1 VSPRPVDKEEKK
13 RLIVNAALQVIKEK
27 GFTDATVEEIAS
39 VAKIGKGTVYEYFK
53 TKEEIVQK
61 LVSDFFSEQEV
72 RFKEFRFDSS
82 DPEKAVK
89 AFLDES
95 FYDIETLS
103 DIIPI
108 HFEFWSS
115 GKGKALGL
123 NKSMSERFERMAVR
137 LNQFLREGKKQK
149 VFIDSIDTKNLSTII
164 ISSIDGLILYHAL
177 FKPRKEMFQKKVN
190 ALEELILGYIRK

>member
-1 VSPRPVDKEEKK
+1 MSPRPVDKEEKK
-13 RLIVNAALQVIKEK
+13 KLIVNAALQVIKSK
-27 GFTDATVEEIAS
+27 GFAEATVEEIATI
-39 VAKIGKGTVYEYFK
+39 AKIGKGTVYEYFSS
-53 TKEEIVQK
+53 KEEIVQK
-61 LVSDFFSEQEV
+61 LVSDFFSEQEN
-72 RFKEFRFDSS
+72 RFKEFSFQSS
-82 DPEKAVK
+82 DPEKAIK
-89 AFLDES
+89 AFLQES
-95 FYDIETLS
+95 FFDIETLS

-137 LNQFLREGKKQK
+137 LNQFLREGKKQN
-149 VFIDSIDTKNLSTII
+149 VFIESLDTKNLATVI

-190 ALEELILGYIRK
+190 ELEKMIIGYVRK

>member
-1 VSPRPVDKEEKK
+1 MSPRPVDKEEKK

-27 GFTDATVEEIAS
+27 GFTDAPVEEIAS
-39 VAKIGKGTVYEYFK
+39 VAKIGKGTVY
-53 TKEEIVQK
+53 
-61 LVSDFFSEQEV
+61 
-72 RFKEFRFDSS
+72 
-82 DPEKAVK
+82 
-89 AFLDES
+89 ES

-149 VFIDSIDTKNLSTII
+149 VFIDSIDTKNLSTIS
-164 ISSIDGLILYHAL
+164 ISSI
-177 FKPRKEMFQKKVN
+177 N
-190 ALEELILGYIRK
+190 